1 MEEKVFHT
9 DSSVWLFN
17 LPLDLF
23 IFTMKLPLHIHVS
36 SYPLVERFH
45 PLTQDTLLHDG
56 TSPTP
61 RSVNWR
67 AARRARH
74 RPPASSLDAAWPPT
88 SKTHSPTTNHHHH
101 HQPRR
106 RPTTDH
112 QTPTSSPT
120 PTNRSRSLD
129 AAWPPPNS
137 LTPPSHRPEAHRRPA
152 TSQHKLIAHRL
163 LTRTRFRRYKNPQFP
178 LACLYRGTFEEFWV
192 CW

>member
-23 IFTMKLPLHIHVS
+23 IFTTKLPLHIHAS

-45 PLTQDTLLHDG
+45 PLTQDTLLRDG

-61 RSVNWR
+61 RSVDRR

-74 RPPASSLDAAWPPT
+74 RPPASCRNIAHPPAALTPPGHRPAKPTTRPPTTTTTTSLDAALPPT
-88 SKTHSPTTNHHHH
+88 INL
-101 HQPRR
+101 
-106 RPTTDH
+106 
-112 QTPTSSPT
+112 TPTSSPT

-137 LTPPSHRPEAHRRPA
+137 LTPPSHQPEAHRRPA

-163 LTRTRFRRYKNPQFP
+163 LTRTRFRRYKKSSVSFS
-178 LACLYRGTFEEFWV
+178 LFI
-192 CW
+192 